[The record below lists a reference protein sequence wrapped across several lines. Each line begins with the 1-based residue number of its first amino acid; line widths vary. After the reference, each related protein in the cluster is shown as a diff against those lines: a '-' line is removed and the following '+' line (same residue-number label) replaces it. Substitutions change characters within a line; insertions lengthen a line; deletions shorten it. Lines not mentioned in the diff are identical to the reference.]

1 MEVCCGRVHY
11 TCQCFYSISTL
22 QKLSLNVIYNRHDWY
37 GCKLH
42 FSPVINSTWIYLM
55 LLPMWSWQTQTSNR
69 DEKLRVFGLR
79 PKSPKKSIL
88 FSFPYHNTERDRH
101 TDRDTI
107 RVSIICRVPGCLLLE
122 SMALHSLICMATS
135 VSSSFVRLSKLF
147 TTSFAKV
154 RK

>member
-55 LLPMWSWQTQTSNR
+55 LLPMWSWQTQTSNIEMKNWEFSGYALKAPR
-69 DEKLRVFGLR
+69 NQFCSLFLTTIQRETGIPTDILSV
-79 PKSPKKSIL
+79 SPSSAVSQVACCWKAWHCIHSYAWPPLSLLL
-88 FSFPYHNTERDRH
+88 FSAFLNFSP
-101 TDRDTI
+101 
-107 RVSIICRVPGCLLLE
+107 RVSL
-122 SMALHSLICMATS
+122 
-135 VSSSFVRLSKLF
+135 K
-147 TTSFAKV
+147 
-154 RK
+154 